1 MYSTSEEYK
10 KQINEPRFHKIKGT
24 VLPYG
29 SKYEE
34 DISSKLCGEI
44 SRYSQCTDNSE
55 SFGIGAVYQGELN
68 FSLKKADLSGLYDA
82 KVNLQFGLLLES
94 GETEWIPLGIYY
106 IKEAEKSGQTLKIK
120 ALDQMS
126 ELDIPTGLIKGQTY
140 TFKTAMQTITE
151 KTGVEFAQ
159 TFEEI
164 EELSS
169 LPLWQLF
176 GTNTPATYRDILRSM
191 AQLIGGFAYINRTGK
206 IEFKRLDNTA
216 PVTEIPAKRRH
227 SLTLSEQKF
236 EFGKLQYTSDNG
248 TITTYTYIGNGATVY
263 FENNGFIYS
272 EGTLSQL
279 EEIAENLKNVKY
291 YSGTIEYSGNPALD
305 IGDYVRVVGGDADG
319 ELMLIGSDNW
329 IFRGVQTLI
338 APNTDSA
345 TGSSGGY
352 YSGPAGADGKD
363 GKNGK
368 DGFSPTIEE
377 YENTDNSYILKITDK
392 NGSYNTP
399 NLKSIPIMIFLDCDT
414 KLTGNILECDFNVLS
429 RETQNICFSGDL
441 VLYSETLQNA
451 EIQYFL
457 DDTRL
462 AFTPKISVNG
472 YNTQH
477 LNAFF
482 SAELGEH
489 NFKVTIN
496 TDIIEQV
503 QGRIIG
509 QNIILIE
516 AKPTTADDYIYTI
529 ENDKVKLIF
538 YKGAEKR
545 IQIPSEIEG
554 NPVTEIESTCFTNR
568 DIKYAIIP
576 DTVEKIY

>member
-24 VLPYG
+24 ILTYG

-44 SRYSQCTDNSE
+44 SKYSQCTDNSE

-68 FSLKKADLSGLYDA
+68 FSLKKANLSGLYDA

-94 GETEWIPLGIYY
+94 GETEWIPLGVYY

-164 EELSS
+164 ETLSS

-176 GTNTPATYRDILRSM
+176 GTNTPATYRDILRYM
-191 AQLIGGFAYINRTGK
+191 AQLIGGFAYINRVGK
-206 IEFKRLDNTA
+206 IEFKRLDKVN
-216 PVTEIPAKRRH
+216 PVAEIPAKRRH
-227 SLTLSEQKF
+227 SLVLSEREF
-236 EFGKLQYTSDNG
+236 EFGNLQYTADNG

-272 EGTLSQL
+272 EGTLTQL

-305 IGDYVRVVGGDADG
+305 IGDYVRVVGGDANG

-338 APNTDSA
+338 APNTDSSTA
-345 TGSSGGY
+345 SSGGY
-352 YSGPAGADGKD
+352 SGNSSGSISGGGSDTQYLKCDSNIGFGDNTFTAVSIDFKVTSYSTFAELSGD
-363 GKNGK
+363 
-368 DGFSPTIEE
+368 I
-377 YENTDNSYILKITDK
+377 
-392 NGSYNTP
+392 
-399 NLKSIPIMIFLDCDT
+399 
-414 KLTGNILECDFNVLS
+414 VLS
-429 RETQNICFSGDL
+429 
-441 VLYSETLQNA
+441 SEAKQDI
-451 EIQYFL
+451 EIKYFL
-457 DDTRL
+457 DDSTEE
-462 AFTPKISVNG
+462 FTAKQNVDG
-472 YNTQH
+472 YSTVH
-477 LNAFF
+477 LNHIFKVPK
-482 SAELGEH
+482 GEH
-489 NFKVTIN
+489 SITVKVSGFVYA
-496 TDIIEQV
+496 EQV
-503 QGRIIG
+503 LAYLKG
-509 QNIILIE
+509 QDIKLVE
-516 AKPTTADDYIYTI
+516 TKPTTADDYIYTI

-538 YKGAEKR
+538 YKGNEKR

-554 NPVTEIESTCFTNR
+554 NPVTEIESTCFTNC

>member
-1 MYSTSEEYK
+1 MYNTSEEYK

-68 FSLKKADLSGLYDA
+68 FSLKKADLSSLYDA
-82 KVNLQFGLLLES
+82 RVNLQFGLLLES
-94 GETEWIPLGIYY
+94 GETEWIPLGVYY

-191 AQLIGGFAYINRTGK
+191 AQLIGGFAYINRVGK
-206 IEFKRLDNTA
+206 IEFKRLDNIS
-216 PVTEIPAKRRH
+216 PVAEIPAKRRH
-227 SLTLSEQKF
+227 SLVLSEREF
-236 EFGKLQYTSDNG
+236 EFGNLQYTSDTG
-248 TITTYTYIGNGATVY
+248 VITKYTYSGNGATVY

-272 EGTLSQL
+272 EGTLNQL
-279 EEIAENLKNVKY
+279 EEIAESLKNVKY

-305 IGDYVRVVGGDADG
+305 IGDYVRVVGGDANG
-319 ELMLIGSDNW
+319 ELMLIESDNW

-338 APNTDSA
+338 APNTDSS
-345 TGSSGGY
+345 TSSSGGY
-352 YSGPAGADGKD
+352 SGNSSGSISGGGSDTQYLNCD
-363 GKNGK
+363 SNI
-368 DGFSPTIEE
+368 GFG
-377 YENTDNSYILKITDK
+377 DN
-392 NGSYNTP
+392 
-399 NLKSIPIMIFLDCDT
+399 
-414 KLTGNILECDFNVLS
+414 
-429 RETQNICFSGDL
+429 
-441 VLYSETLQNA
+441 TLQQYQLISKSPVITLLRSYQ
-451 EIQYFL
+451 EI
-457 DDTRL
+457 
-462 AFTPKISVNG
+462 
-472 YNTQH
+472 
-477 LNAFF
+477 
-482 SAELGEH
+482 
-489 NFKVTIN
+489 
-496 TDIIEQV
+496 
-503 QGRIIG
+503 
-509 QNIILIE
+509 
-516 AKPTTADDYIYTI
+516 
-529 ENDKVKLIF
+529 
-538 YKGAEKR
+538 
-545 IQIPSEIEG
+545 
-554 NPVTEIESTCFTNR
+554 
-568 DIKYAIIP
+568 
-576 DTVEKIY
+576 

>member
-24 VLPYG
+24 ILTYG
-29 SKYEE
+29 SAYEE

-44 SRYSQCTDNSE
+44 SKYSQCTNNSE

-94 GETEWIPLGIYY
+94 GETEWIPLGVYY

-140 TFKTAMQTITE
+140 TFKTAMNTITE
-151 KTGVEFAQ
+151 KTGIEFAQ

-164 EELSS
+164 ETLSN

-176 GTNTPATYRDILRSM
+176 GLGTPATYRDILQYM

-206 IEFKRLDNTA
+206 IEFKRLDNTV

-227 SLTLSEQKF
+227 SLTLSERKF
-236 EFGKLQYTSDNG
+236 EFGKLRYTSDSG
-248 TITTYTYIGNGATVY
+248 VITTYTYIGNGATVY
-263 FENNGFIYS
+263 FESNGFIYS

-338 APNTDSA
+338 APNTDSS

-368 DGFSPTIEE
+368 DGFSPTIAVS
-377 YENTDNSYILKITDK
+377 ENTDTSYILKITDK
-392 NGSYNTP
+392 NGSFLTP
-399 NLKSIPIMIFLDCDT
+399 NFLKNAIIDNFLSET
-414 KLTGNILECDFNVLS
+414 SENAVQNKVITLKLKEFDNMFSEIKKLLEEIKALIGGNSDSKLYGLVCSDLIGLS
-429 RETQNICFSGDL
+429 EGISGDL
-441 VLYSETLQNA
+441 TIVESE
-451 EIQYFL
+451 
-457 DDTRL
+457 
-462 AFTPKISVNG
+462 G
-472 YNTQH
+472 
-477 LNAFF
+477 
-482 SAELGEH
+482 
-489 NFKVTIN
+489 
-496 TDIIEQV
+496 
-503 QGRIIG
+503 
-509 QNIILIE
+509 
-516 AKPTTADDYIYTI
+516 
-529 ENDKVKLIF
+529 
-538 YKGAEKR
+538 
-545 IQIPSEIEG
+545 
-554 NPVTEIESTCFTNR
+554 
-568 DIKYAIIP
+568 
-576 DTVEKIY
+576 

>member
-24 VLPYG
+24 ILTYG

-94 GETEWIPLGIYY
+94 GETEWIPLGVYY

-140 TFKTAMQTITE
+140 TFKTAMNTITE
-151 KTGVEFAQ
+151 KTGIEFAQ

-206 IEFKRLDNTA
+206 IEFKRLDNTV

-227 SLTLSEQKF
+227 SLTLSERKF
-236 EFGKLQYTSDNG
+236 EFGNLQYTADNG

-272 EGTLSQL
+272 EGTLNQL
-279 EEIAENLKNVKY
+279 EEIAETLKNVKY

-338 APNTDSA
+338 SPNTDNG
-345 TGSSGGY
+345 TSSGGG
-352 YSGPAGADGKD
+352 YSGGTSGSVASGGSDM
-363 GKNGK
+363 
-368 DGFSPTIEE
+368 E
-377 YENTDNSYILKITDK
+377 Y
-392 NGSYNTP
+392 
-399 NLKSIPIMIFLDCDT
+399 
-414 KLTGNILECDFNVLS
+414 LECDSSIGFGDDGFTAVSIDFKVVSYSTFVEL
-429 RETQNICFSGDL
+429 SGDM
-441 VLYSETLQNA
+441 VINSETKQDI
-451 EIQYFL
+451 EIKYFL
-457 DDTRL
+457 DDS
-462 AFTPKISVNG
+462 AEKFTAKQTVDGYSVV
-472 YNTQH
+472 H
-477 LNAFF
+477 LNHIFKVPK
-482 SAELGEH
+482 GEH
-489 NFKVTIN
+489 SITVKVSGFVYA
-496 TDIIEQV
+496 EQV
-503 QGRIIG
+503 LAYLKG
-509 QNIILIE
+509 QDIKLVE
-516 AKPTTADDYIYTI
+516 TKQTTADDYVYNI

-538 YKGAEKR
+538 YKGNEKR

-554 NPVTEIESTCFTNR
+554 KPVTEIESTCFTNR

>member
-29 SKYEE
+29 STYEE

-44 SRYSQCTDNSE
+44 SKYSQCTDNSE
-55 SFGIGAVYQGELN
+55 SFGIGAVYQNELN
-68 FSLKKADLSGLYDA
+68 FSLKKAELSGLYDA
-82 KVNLQFGLLLES
+82 RVNLQFGLLLES
-94 GETEWIPLGIYY
+94 GETEWIPLGVYY

-140 TFKTAMQTITE
+140 TFKTAMNTITE
-151 KTGVEFAQ
+151 KTGIEFAQ

-164 EELSS
+164 ETLSS

-191 AQLIGGFAYINRTGK
+191 AQLIGGFAYINRGGK

-263 FENNGFIYS
+263 FESNGFIYS

-279 EEIAENLKNVKY
+279 EEIAENLKNVRY

-338 APNTDSA
+338 SPNTDNG
-345 TGSSGGY
+345 TSSGGG
-352 YSGPAGADGKD
+352 YSGGTSGSVASGGSDM
-363 GKNGK
+363 
-368 DGFSPTIEE
+368 E
-377 YENTDNSYILKITDK
+377 Y
-392 NGSYNTP
+392 
-399 NLKSIPIMIFLDCDT
+399 
-414 KLTGNILECDFNVLS
+414 LECDSSIGFGDDGFTAVSIDFQVASYSTFVEL
-429 RETQNICFSGDL
+429 SGDM
-441 VLYSETLQNA
+441 VINSETKQDI
-451 EIQYFL
+451 EIKYFL
-457 DDTRL
+457 DDS
-462 AFTPKISVNG
+462 AEEFTAKQTVDGYSVV
-472 YNTQH
+472 H
-477 LNAFF
+477 LNHIFKVPK
-482 SAELGEH
+482 GEH
-489 NFKVTIN
+489 SITVKVSGLVYA
-496 TDIIEQV
+496 EQV
-503 QGRIIG
+503 LAYLKG
-509 QNIILIE
+509 QDIKIVE
-516 AKPTTADDYIYTI
+516 TKPTTADDYVYSI

-554 NPVTEIESTCFTNR
+554 KPVTEIESTCFTNR

>member
-10 KQINEPRFHKIKGT
+10 RQINEPRFHKIKGT
-24 VLPYG
+24 ILTYG
-29 SKYEE
+29 STYEE

-94 GETEWIPLGIYY
+94 GKTEWIPLGVYY

-120 ALDQMS
+120 ALDQIS

-140 TFKTAMQTITE
+140 TFKTAMNTITE
-151 KTGVEFAQ
+151 KTGVEFSQ

-164 EELSS
+164 ETLSS

-206 IEFKRLDNTA
+206 IEFKRLDNTV
-216 PVTEIPAKRRH
+216 PVAEIPAKRRH
-227 SLTLSEQKF
+227 SLTLSERKF
-236 EFGKLQYTSDNG
+236 EFGKLQYTSDSG

-272 EGTLSQL
+272 EGALSQL

-305 IGDYVRVVGGDADG
+305 IGDYVRVVGGDANG

-338 APNTDSA
+338 SPNTDSS
-345 TGSSGGY
+345 TSSSGGY
-352 YSGPAGADGKD
+352 SGNSSGSISGGGSDTQYLKCDSNIGFGDNTLTAVSIDFKVTSYSTFAELSGD
-363 GKNGK
+363 
-368 DGFSPTIEE
+368 I
-377 YENTDNSYILKITDK
+377 
-392 NGSYNTP
+392 
-399 NLKSIPIMIFLDCDT
+399 
-414 KLTGNILECDFNVLS
+414 VLS
-429 RETQNICFSGDL
+429 
-441 VLYSETLQNA
+441 SEAKQDI
-451 EIQYFL
+451 EIKYFL
-457 DDTRL
+457 DDSTEE
-462 AFTPKISVNG
+462 FTAKQTVDGYSVV
-472 YNTQH
+472 H
-477 LNAFF
+477 LNHIFKV
-482 SAELGEH
+482 SKGEH
-489 NFKVTIN
+489 SITVKVSGLVYA
-496 TDIIEQV
+496 EQV
-503 QGRIIG
+503 LAYLKG
-509 QNIILIE
+509 QDIKIVE
-516 AKPTTADDYIYTI
+516 TKPTTADDYVYSI

-554 NPVTEIESTCFTNR
+554 KAVTEIESTCFTNR